1 MNHMFWT
8 QFSNHI
14 VKLLKYF
21 HLGADLGLCFSLPGS
36 ISGLNNAFFF
46 NFYRGKQFWK
56 MRHFIAGLREIFS
69 HWHR

>member
-36 ISGLNNAFFF
+36 ISGLNNAFFLISIEEN
-46 NFYRGKQFWK
+46 NFGK
-56 MRHFIAGLREIFS
+56 
-69 HWHR
+69 